1 MTENFQPNQE
11 ASFSE
16 EVKPMPLI
24 DKISGIFLA
33 PAEVYENLVK
43 SKPRTIDWLLPLV
56 VMIVVAIVSTF
67 LKFSNESI
75 RDSLISFQEQRF
87 EQLVEEGKMTQEQA
101 EIARER
107 LSSFGGAQKIFSA
120 VGALIGIPIVFLIV
134 SLVYFLLGRLFFKGD
149 VDFMSVFSIY
159 SLSSLIGTVGI
170 IVATLLSFLTGS
182 FFASASPSIFME
194 PSSSKLYQLAAKFEV
209 FSIWQYI
216 VFAIGLAKAFNKSY
230 LSAFV
235 LVFGV
240 WVIWIV
246 VSLFVP
252 FFG

>member
-1 MTENFQPNQE
+1 MTENLQPNQE
-11 ASFSE
+11 SSFSE

-24 DKISGIFLA
+24 DKISGIFLS
-33 PAEVYENLVK
+33 PSEVYENLVQ
-43 SKPRTIDWLLPLV
+43 SKPRTLDWLVPLAF
-56 VMIVVAIVSTF
+56 MIIVAILSTL
-67 LKFSNESI
+67 LKFSDERI
-75 RDSLISFQEQRF
+75 KDSLISFQAQRF

-101 EIARER
+101 DIARER
-107 LSSFGGAQKIFSA
+107 LESFGGAQKIFSA

-134 SLVYFLLGRLFFKGD
+134 SLVYFLLGRLFFKVD

-159 SLSSLIGTVGI
+159 SLSSLIGTAGI

-194 PSSSKLYQLAAKFEV
+194 PSSSKLYQLASKFEI

-216 VFAIGLAKAFNKSY
+216 VFAIGMAKAFNKSY
-230 LSAFV
+230 SLAFA

-240 WVIWIV
+240 WAIWIV
-246 VSLFVP
+246 ISLFIP
-252 FFG
+252 FG

>member
-1 MTENFQPNQE
+1 MENFQANQE
-11 ASFSE
+11 PSFSE

-43 SKPRTIDWLLPLV
+43 SKPKTIDWLFPVV
-56 VMIVVAIVSTF
+56 VMIVVVIVSTL
-67 LKFSNESI
+67 LKFGNESI

-87 EQLVEEGKMTQEQA
+87 EQLVEEGKMTEEQA

-107 LSSFGGAQKIFSA
+107 LSSFTGAQRIFSV

-159 SLSSLIGTVGI
+159 SLSSLIGTVGV

-182 FFASASPSIFME
+182 FFASASPAIFME
-194 PSSSKLYQLAAKFEV
+194 PSSSKLYQLATKFEV
-209 FSIWQYI
+209 FSIWQYV
-216 VFAIGLAKAFNKSY
+216 VFAIGLAKAFNKGY

-240 WVIWIV
+240 WLIWV
-246 VSLFVP
+246 VMSLFIS
-252 FFG
+252 FLG